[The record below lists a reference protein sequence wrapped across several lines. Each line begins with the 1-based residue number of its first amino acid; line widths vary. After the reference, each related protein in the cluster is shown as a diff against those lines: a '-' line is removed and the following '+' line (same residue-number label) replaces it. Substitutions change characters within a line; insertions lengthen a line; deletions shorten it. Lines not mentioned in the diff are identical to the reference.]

1 MKLDVAV
8 KEVTLS
14 NVGVTGEF
22 RIRNSAK
29 AFSILSSGLYSN
41 KIRAIVR
48 ELSCNAV
55 DSHVAAGK
63 KDVPFE
69 VHLPSMFEP
78 WFSVKDFGTGLSGD
92 QIVGIY
98 TTYFESS
105 KTDSNDFI
113 GALGLGSKSPF
124 SYTDNFTVT
133 AVKNNIKVIY
143 SAYINDAGIPCV
155 AEMGAETADEPN
167 GVEVKFA
174 VTNRNDYYSF
184 QREAAYV
191 FTWFKNKPTIT
202 GINDFVHSSPEYSEE
217 NIIPGVHVKKQEGY
231 YSQCAVLMGNICY
244 PLSAMPQPEKTLG
257 DLAHLLD
264 CNLVMEFDIGELDF
278 AASREELSYV
288 PLTINSIKAKLE
300 QLNENLAAHL
310 ETQASAIMG
319 DWQRAFFLH
328 ERAQTKLYKSA
339 VKKYVTDTNFK
350 LFDTASAYGKT
361 GFKFTEADLISRKL
375 DIKAFRVRTNT
386 TSNVDGSISYVGNVQ
401 HYTVEIPVEKDVVI
415 VLNDLKTGCV
425 SRARRHMIAN
435 HKNGALVF
443 CISHANVDP
452 AVRSAEYDKLIK
464 ELAHPPIVMKA
475 SELDNVTRAKS
486 GPVSGIM
493 QLEYDS
499 SRKRS
504 GQPNYRWVA
513 HTEEIDKDQ
522 IYYYIPLFSKTL
534 EKYYDTDNST
544 KTLIEINEV
553 KEAMKK
559 CEIPSISNI
568 KIFGVRKSTLNQI
581 IKLENWIPLKDKLK
595 EETAKITDQDI
606 MSYVASTEL
615 DSYHNRAYTSDIVS
629 SLVGV
634 KSKYYKFVNEVAK
647 IKKSTGDVNA
657 IVKLCSMYG
666 NTVSI
671 EVTKSKLTNAL
682 TFIKKQYPLL
692 QHLYSNTPEADMAEY
707 IKLIDNQEKI

>member
-14 NVGVTGEF
+14 NVGTTGEF

-63 KDVPFE
+63 KDLPFE

-155 AEMGAETADEPN
+155 AEMGAETTDEPN

-202 GINDFVHSSPEYSEE
+202 GITDFVHSSPEYSEE

-231 YSQCAVLMGNICY
+231 YSHCAVLMGNICY
-244 PLSAMPQPEKTLG
+244 PLSAMPHPEKTLG

-264 CNLVMEFDIGELDF
+264 CNLVMEFGIGELDF

-310 ETQASAIMG
+310 ATQASAITG

-339 VKKYVTDTNFK
+339 VKKYVLDTNFK
-350 LFDTASAYGKT
+350 LFDTTSAYGKT
-361 GFKFTEADLISRKL
+361 GFKFTESNLISRKL

-386 TSNVDGSISYVGNVQ
+386 TSNVDGSISYVGNVS
-401 HYTVEIPVEKDVVI
+401 HYTIEIPVEKDVVI
-415 VLNDLKTGCV
+415 VLNDLKTGCL

-435 HKNGALVF
+435 HKSGALVF
-443 CISHANVDP
+443 CISHANTDP

-464 ELAHPPIVMKA
+464 ELAHPPIVIKA
-475 SELDNVTRAKS
+475 SELDNAPRAKN
-486 GPVSGIM
+486 GPVSGVM
-493 QLEYDS
+493 ELEYDS

-504 GQPNYRWVA
+504 GQPNYRWVT
-513 HTEEIDKDQ
+513 HSQDIDEDQ
-522 IYYYIPLFSKTL
+522 IYYYVSLNGNTASDQSCNII
-534 EKYYDTDNST
+534 DIID
-544 KTLIEINEV
+544 INNT
-553 KEAMKK
+553 MNK
-559 CEIPSISNI
+559 CKISAISNI
-568 KIFGVRKSTLNQI
+568 KIFGVRKACYKQI
-581 IKLENWIPLKDKLK
+581 KDLENWIPLEDKLK
-595 EETAKITDQDI
+595 EETTKIIDHDI
-606 MSYVASTEL
+606 MSYVAAEEL
-615 DSYHNRAYTSDIVS
+615 DSYYNRVYTNADVA
-629 SLVGV
+629 SLVGTN
-634 KSKYYKFVNEVAK
+634 SNYYKYVTEMAK
-647 IKKSTGDVNA
+647 IKKATGDVNA

-666 NTVSI
+666 NVVS
-671 EVTKSKLTNAL
+671 VDAAKRKLTNA
-682 TFIKKQYPLL
+682 TAFIKKQYPLL
-692 QHLYSNTPEADMAEY
+692 KYLHNAPEADAAEY

>member
-14 NVGVTGEF
+14 NVGTTGEF

-63 KDVPFE
+63 KDIPFE

-78 WFSVKDFGTGLSGD
+78 WFSVKDFGTGLSGE

-133 AVKNNIKVIY
+133 AIKNNIKVIY

-155 AEMGAETADEPN
+155 AEMSAETADEPN

-202 GINDFVHSSPEYSEE
+202 GINDFTHSSPEYSEE

-231 YSQCAVLMGNICY
+231 YSQCSALMGNICY

-300 QLNENLAAHL
+300 KLNDNLAEHL
-310 ETQASAIMG
+310 ATQANAIAG

-328 ERAQTKLYKSA
+328 ERAQTKLYKAA
-339 VKKYVTDTNFK
+339 VKKYVADTNFK
-350 LFDTASAYGKT
+350 LFDTNSAYGKT
-361 GFKFTEADLISRKL
+361 GFKFTDAELIARNL
-375 DIKAFRVRTNT
+375 QINAFRVRVNT
-386 TSNVDGSISYVGNVQ
+386 TSNVDGTMNYVGNNR
-401 HYTVEIPVEKDVVI
+401 HYTTEIPVEKDVVI

-425 SRARRHMIAN
+425 ARARRHMVAN
-435 HKNGALVF
+435 HKTGALVF
-443 CISHANVDP
+443 CISYANYSSTDP
-452 AVRSAEYDKLIK
+452 TIRSAEYDKLIE
-464 ELAHPPIVMKA
+464 ELSHPPVVMKA
-475 SELDNVTRAKS
+475 SELDNVQRAKS
-486 GPVSGIM
+486 GPVSGLM
-493 QLEYDS
+493 ELEYDS
-499 SRKRS
+499 SRKRL
-504 GQPNYRWVA
+504 GQSKYRWVT
-513 HTEEIDKDQ
+513 HSQEIDEDQ
-522 IYYYIPLFSKTL
+522 IYYYVSLNGNTASDQSCNIIDI
-534 EKYYDTDNST
+534 YD
-544 KTLIEINEV
+544 INT
-553 KEAMKK
+553 AMKR
-559 CEIPSISNI
+559 CEIAAISNI
-568 KIFGVRKSTLNQI
+568 KIFGVRKASYKQI
-581 IKLENWIPLKDKLK
+581 KDLENWIPLEDKLK
-595 EETAKITDQDI
+595 EETTKITDHDI
-606 MSYVASTEL
+606 MSFVAAEVL
-615 DSYHNRAYTSDIVS
+615 DSYYNRVYTNTVIA
-629 SLVGV
+629 SLVGAN
-634 KSKYYKFVNEVAK
+634 SNYYKYVTEVAK
-647 IKKSTGDVNA
+647 IKKATGDVNA

-666 NTVSI
+666 NTISVDAA
-671 EVTKSKLTNAL
+671 KSKLTNAN

-692 QHLYSNTPEADMAEY
+692 KYISNAPEADMAEY

>member
-1 MKLDVAV
+1 
-8 KEVTLS
+8 
-14 NVGVTGEF
+14 
-22 RIRNSAK
+22 
-29 AFSILSSGLYSN
+29 
-41 KIRAIVR
+41 
-48 ELSCNAV
+48 
-55 DSHVAAGK
+55 
-63 KDVPFE
+63 
-69 VHLPSMFEP
+69 MFEP

-133 AVKNNIKVIY
+133 AVKNNNKVIY
-143 SAYINDAGIPCV
+143 SAYIKDAGIPCV
-155 AEMGAETADEPN
+155 AEMGAETVNEPN

-231 YSQCAVLMGNICY
+231 YSQCTVLMGNICY

-264 CNLVMEFDIGELDF
+264 CNLVMEFGIGELDF

-300 QLNENLAAHL
+300 KLNENLAEHL
-310 ETQASAIMG
+310 ATQANAITG
-319 DWQRAFFLH
+319 DWERAFFLH
-328 ERAQTKLYKSA
+328 DRAHTKLYKAA
-339 VKKYVTDTNFK
+339 VRKYVADTNFK
-350 LFDTASAYGKT
+350 LFDTTSAYGKT
-361 GFKFTEADLISRKL
+361 GFKFTEADLTSRNL

-386 TSNVDGSISYVGNVQ
+386 TSNVDGSISYVGNVR

-425 SRARRHMIAN
+425 SRARRHMISN

-443 CISHANVDP
+443 CISHANTDP
-452 AVRSAEYDKLIK
+452 AVRTAEYDKLIK
-464 ELAHPPIVMKA
+464 ELSHPPIVMKA
-475 SELDNVTRAKS
+475 SELDNMPRTKT
-486 GPVSGIM
+486 GPVSGLM
-493 QLEYDS
+493 ELEYDS

-504 GQPNYRWVA
+504 GQSKYYWVT
-513 HTEEIDKDQ
+513 HTEEIDEDQ
-522 IYYYIPLFSKTL
+522 IYYYVSLNGNVASDQTCNIIDICDIK
-534 EKYYDTDNST
+534 D
-544 KTLIEINEV
+544 
-553 KEAMKK
+553 AMKR
-559 CEIPSISNI
+559 CGIPAISNI
-568 KIFGVRKSTLNQI
+568 KIFGVRKNSYKQI
-581 IKLENWIPLKDKLK
+581 KDLENWIPLKDKLK
-595 EETAKITDQDI
+595 EETAKITDHDI
-606 MSYVASTEL
+606 MSYVAAEEL
-615 DSYHNRAYTSDIVS
+615 DSYYTRVYTNAVVA
-629 SLVGV
+629 SLVGTN
-634 KSKYYKFVNEVAK
+634 SNYYKYVTEMAK
-647 IKKSTGDVNA
+647 IKKATGDVNA

-666 NTVSI
+666 NIVSV
-671 EVTKSKLTNAL
+671 EAAKSKLTNA
-682 TFIKKQYPLL
+682 TAFIKKQYPLL
-692 QHLYSNTPEADMAEY
+692 KYLPNVPEADVAEY

>member
-1 MKLDVAV
+1 MKLDIAV
-8 KEVTLS
+8 NEVTLS

-63 KDVPFE
+63 KDTPFE

-155 AEMGAETADEPN
+155 AEMGAETVNEPN

-231 YSQCAVLMGNICY
+231 YSQCTVLMGNICY

-310 ETQASAIMG
+310 ATQANAITG

-328 ERAQTKLYKSA
+328 EHAQTKLYKSA
-339 VKKYVTDTNFK
+339 VKKYVLDTNFK
-350 LFDTASAYGKT
+350 LFDTTSAYGKT
-361 GFKFTEADLISRKL
+361 GFKFTEADLTSRNL

-425 SRARRHMIAN
+425 SRARRHMISN

-443 CISHANVDP
+443 CISHANTDP
-452 AVRSAEYDKLIK
+452 AVRTVEYDKLIK
-464 ELAHPPIVMKA
+464 DLAHPPSVIKA
-475 SELDNVTRAKS
+475 SELDNVPRAKT
-486 GPVSGIM
+486 GPVSGVM
-493 QLEYDS
+493 ELEYDS
-499 SRKRS
+499 GRKRS
-504 GQPNYRWVA
+504 GQYNYRWVS
-513 HTEEIDKDQ
+513 HTEEIDEDQ
-522 IYYYIPLFSKTL
+522 IYYYVSLSGNTASDQA
-534 EKYYDTDNST
+534 YDIID
-544 KTLIEINEV
+544 INDINNT
-553 KEAMKK
+553 MNK
-559 CEIPSISNI
+559 CKISAISNI
-568 KIFGVRKSTLNQI
+568 KIFGVRKSCYKQI
-581 IKLENWIPLKDKLK
+581 KDLENWIPLEDKLK
-595 EETAKITDQDI
+595 EETAKITDHDI
-606 MSYVASTEL
+606 MSYVAAEEL
-615 DSYHNRAYTSDIVS
+615 DSYYNRVYTNTVVA
-629 SLVGV
+629 SLVGTN
-634 KSKYYKFVNEVAK
+634 SNYYKYVTEMAK
-647 IKKSTGDVNA
+647 IKKATGDVNA

-666 NTVSI
+666 NTVSV
-671 EVTKSKLTNAL
+671 EAAKSKLANA
-682 TFIKKQYPLL
+682 TAFIKKQYPLL
-692 QHLYSNTPEADMAEY
+692 KYLHNAPEADAAEY

>member
-1 MKLDVAV
+1 MKLDIAV

-14 NVGVTGEF
+14 NVGTTGEF

-48 ELSCNAV
+48 ELSCNAI

-231 YSQCAVLMGNICY
+231 YSQCAVLMGNIFY

-288 PLTINSIKAKLE
+288 PLTINSIKARLE

-310 ETQASAIMG
+310 ATQASAIMG

-328 ERAQTKLYKSA
+328 DRAQTKLYKSA

-350 LFDTASAYGKT
+350 LFDTTSAYGKT

-375 DIKAFRVRTNT
+375 DIKAFRVRVNT

-401 HYTVEIPVEKDVVI
+401 HYTMEIPVEKDVVI

-443 CISHANVDP
+443 CISHVNTDP
-452 AVRSAEYDKLIK
+452 AVRSSEYDKLIK
-464 ELAHPPIVMKA
+464 ELAHPPIVIKA
-475 SELDNVTRAKS
+475 SELDNVPRAKT

-513 HTEEIDKDQ
+513 HTEEIDEDQ
-522 IYYYIPLFSKTL
+522 IYYYVPLNGNIASNQLCKII
-534 EKYYDTDNST
+534 D
-544 KTLIEINEV
+544 INDIND
-553 KEAMKK
+553 AMNK
-559 CEIPSISNI
+559 CKLAAISNI
-568 KIFGVRKSTLNQI
+568 KIFGVRKAAYKQI
-581 IKLENWIPLKDKLK
+581 KDLENWIPLEEKLK
-595 EETAKITDQDI
+595 EETAKITDHDI
-606 MSYVASTEL
+606 MSYVAAEEL
-615 DSYHNRAYTSDIVS
+615 DSYYNRVYTNTVVA
-629 SLVGV
+629 SLVDTN
-634 KSKYYKFVNEVAK
+634 SNYYKYVTEMAK
-647 IKKSTGDVNA
+647 IKKATGDVNA

-666 NTVSI
+666 NIVSV
-671 EVTKSKLTNAL
+671 EVAKRKLTNA
-682 TFIKKQYPLL
+682 TAFIKKQYPLL
-692 QHLYSNTPEADMAEY
+692 KYLHNAPEADVAEY

>member
-1 MKLDVAV
+1 MKLDIAV
-8 KEVTLS
+8 NEVTLS

-69 VHLPSMFEP
+69 VHLPCMFEP

-133 AVKNNIKVIY
+133 AVKNNNKVIY
-143 SAYINDAGIPCV
+143 SAYIKDAGIPCV
-155 AEMGAETADEPN
+155 AEMGAETVNEPN

-231 YSQCAVLMGNICY
+231 YSQCTVLMGNICY

-264 CNLVMEFDIGELDF
+264 CNLVMEFGIGELDF

-300 QLNENLAAHL
+300 KLNENLAEHL
-310 ETQASAIMG
+310 ATQANAITG
-319 DWQRAFFLH
+319 DWERAFFLH
-328 ERAQTKLYKSA
+328 DRAHTKLYKAA
-339 VKKYVTDTNFK
+339 VRKYVADTNFK
-350 LFDTASAYGKT
+350 LFDTTSAYGKT
-361 GFKFTEADLISRKL
+361 GFKFTEADLTSRNL

-386 TSNVDGSISYVGNVQ
+386 TSNVDGSISYVGNVR

-425 SRARRHMIAN
+425 SRARRHMISN

-443 CISHANVDP
+443 CISHANTDP
-452 AVRSAEYDKLIK
+452 AVRTAEYDKLIK
-464 ELAHPPIVMKA
+464 ELSHPPIVMKA
-475 SELDNVTRAKS
+475 SELDNMPRTKT
-486 GPVSGIM
+486 GPVSGLM
-493 QLEYDS
+493 ELEYDS

-504 GQPNYRWVA
+504 GQSKYYWVT
-513 HTEEIDKDQ
+513 HTEEIDEDQ
-522 IYYYIPLFSKTL
+522 IYYYVSLNGNVASDQTCNIIDICDIK
-534 EKYYDTDNST
+534 D
-544 KTLIEINEV
+544 
-553 KEAMKK
+553 AMKR
-559 CEIPSISNI
+559 CGIPAISNI
-568 KIFGVRKSTLNQI
+568 KIFGVRKNSYKQI
-581 IKLENWIPLKDKLK
+581 KDLENWIPLKDKLK
-595 EETAKITDQDI
+595 EETAKITDHDI
-606 MSYVASTEL
+606 MSYVAAEEL
-615 DSYHNRAYTSDIVS
+615 DSYYTRVYTNAVVA
-629 SLVGV
+629 SLVGTN
-634 KSKYYKFVNEVAK
+634 SNYYKYVTEMAK
-647 IKKSTGDVNA
+647 IKKATGDVNA

-666 NTVSI
+666 NIVSV
-671 EVTKSKLTNAL
+671 EAAKSKLTNA
-682 TFIKKQYPLL
+682 TAFIKKQYPLL
-692 QHLYSNTPEADMAEY
+692 KYLPNVPEADVAEY